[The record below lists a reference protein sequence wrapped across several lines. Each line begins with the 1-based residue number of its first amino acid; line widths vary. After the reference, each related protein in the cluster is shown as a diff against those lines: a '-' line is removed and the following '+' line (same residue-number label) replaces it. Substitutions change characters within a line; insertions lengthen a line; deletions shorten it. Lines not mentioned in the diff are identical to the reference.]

1 MRQKKPL
8 RRHFE
13 EKASRKI
20 GNKKDRPELLA
31 RARTACQGTRR
42 TGIDCMEQGEGA
54 AHAALPADPQS
65 DTDTPRKGPMVFVT
79 KGEDWLSP
87 PISAAAPS
95 PTDAVAAVS
104 QQTGASARKGGSD
117 GSGEMAACIAPRSPV
132 KSSMVSQTQNY
143 ESPGRRRV
151 ALSQNNNVCESHSQ
165 HTLQYQGARLPAET
179 QQQTMIYQGHSIE
192 KSSSQEASIRS
203 HAEAP
208 RNSDLPAAGG
218 EGLALREEERYHALP
233 SMASQLSLTPA
244 SQAIASQSQQ
254 RYTKLTTQ
262 APEILHSE
270 ADFRVTQAVQLPAL
284 PQPAGSAAL
293 LPNSDGTCLRVP
305 DLGSSPADAPDA
317 EGCPPVDGDV
327 HVAGQ
332 CCNESGADGLQRSED
347 TLSLLQLK
355 PASTEQPKSSN
366 ASLPGAVT
374 QMRPTLPDTEHQGP
388 LAGQSA
394 GGGKVAQL
402 RREKERMQT
411 THASTS
417 LDVLM
422 SQGSCFIVAF
432 MF

>member
-1 MRQKKPL
+1 M
-8 RRHFE
+8 
-13 EKASRKI
+13 
-20 GNKKDRPELLA
+20 G
-31 RARTACQGTRR
+31 
-42 TGIDCMEQGEGA
+42 QGEGA
-54 AHAALPADPQS
+54 AHAALLPADPQS
-65 DTDTPRKGPMVFVT
+65 DTDTPRKGPMMFVT

-104 QQTGASARKGGSD
+104 QQTGASARTGGSD

-143 ESPGRRRV
+143 ESPGHRRV

-355 PASTEQPKSSN
+355 PTSTEQPKSSD
-366 ASLPGAVT
+366 ASLPAAVT
-374 QMRPTLPDTEHQGP
+374 QPRPTDTQHQGP
-388 LAGQSA
+388 LAGPSA